1 MKQHKW
7 HKEIKAWADG
17 AEIEYRIRKPN
28 EPWSDWDLVI
38 EPTWHLNTWQE
49 IEYRIKPQPKEMN
62 PEPNEEFTWW
72 YERVFLQSPSMC
84 ELKYDDEK
92 MWQAWIAGYKLG
104 RDNAY
109 KRKDIPI
116 ETFTILKRENK
127 EPQYYYVWQNHKGE
141 VLFHLDDNRIK
152 ETPMEYKCIGKI
164 KLEE

>member
-62 PEPNEEFTWW
+62 P
-72 YERVFLQSPSMC
+72 
-84 ELKYDDEK
+84 
-92 MWQAWIAGYKLG
+92 
-104 RDNAY
+104 
-109 KRKDIPI
+109 
-116 ETFTILKRENK
+116 
-127 EPQYYYVWQNHKGE
+127 
-141 VLFHLDDNRIK
+141 
-152 ETPMEYKCIGKI
+152 
-164 KLEE
+164 